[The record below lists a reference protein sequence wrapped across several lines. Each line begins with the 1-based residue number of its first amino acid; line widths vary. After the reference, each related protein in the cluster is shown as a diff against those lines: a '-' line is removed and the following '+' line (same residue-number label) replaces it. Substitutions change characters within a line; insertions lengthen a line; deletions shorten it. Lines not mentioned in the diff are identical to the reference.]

1 MRQLLKYLAIFIL
14 PIVVIGICFE
24 ISLRKIPNVYFYK
37 KNYLD
42 KNSNQIKVLLLG
54 NSHIY
59 YGINPEYYSLNAFNA
74 SSVSQSLDYD
84 WEILNKYNNKWD
96 SLKYVIV
103 AVDYFSLFSKLE
115 ASVEA
120 WRVKNYE
127 IYFGINK
134 SYKIHDHSEILSNNL
149 KTNFSRLYRFYFK
162 NENDITC
169 SKLGWGTG
177 NSSRDKKDLKKTGKI
192 SAERH
197 TIKNDQYFNENIKIL
212 ETIIEA
218 AKAKGVEVILLSSPA
233 YKTYTQNLDK
243 YQLSRTIDAVNKIVN
258 SSSNVIYLNLL
269 TDDEFTENDFY
280 DADHLNE
287 FGTKK
292 LSLKIDSLL
301 FKIER
306 NNNKQNTLPK
316 PEDVVGK

>member
-14 PIVVIGICFE
+14 PILVIGICFE
-24 ISLRKIPNVYFYK
+24 ILLRRVPNDYLYK

-42 KNSNQIKVLLLG
+42 KTSNQIKVLLLG

-59 YGINPEYYSLNAFNA
+59 YGINPKYFSLNAFNA

-84 WEILNKYNNKWD
+84 WAILNKYNNKWD
-96 SLKYVIV
+96 SLKYVII

-115 ASVEA
+115 TSVEA

-127 IYFGINK
+127 IYFGINN
-134 SYKIHDHSEILSNNL
+134 SYKIQDHSEILSNNL
-149 KTNFSRLYRFYFK
+149 KTNLSRLYSFYFK
-162 NENDITC
+162 DDNNINS
-169 SKLGWGTG
+169 SKLGWGTAY
-177 NSSRDKKDLKKTGKI
+177 NSKTKKDLEKTGKI

-197 TIKNDQYFNENIKIL
+197 TIKNDQYVNENIKIL
-212 ETIIEA
+212 ESIIKF
-218 AKAKGVEVILLSSPA
+218 AKVKGVEIILLSSPA
-233 YKTYTQNLDK
+233 YKTYTRNLDK
-243 YQLSRTIDAVNKIVN
+243 HQLSQTIDTVKKIVN
-258 SSSNVIYLNLL
+258 LSSNVIYLNLL

-292 LSLKIDSLL
+292 LSLKLDSVL
-301 FKIER
+301 FKMDR
-306 NNNKQNTLPK
+306 NSNKQNTLPK
-316 PEDVVGK
+316 PADIVGK